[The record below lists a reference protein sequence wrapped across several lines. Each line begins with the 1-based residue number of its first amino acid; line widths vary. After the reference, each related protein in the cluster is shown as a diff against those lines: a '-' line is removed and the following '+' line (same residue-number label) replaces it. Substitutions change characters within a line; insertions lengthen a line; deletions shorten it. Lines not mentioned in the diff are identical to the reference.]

1 MSHMNSPQTGL
12 RVASLIFAIVTAF
25 HVVRLFKNTAV
36 IVGSHTIPMGLSWV
50 GAVVG
55 AVLCIWMWRLSS
67 ARA

>member
-1 MSHMNSPQTGL
+1 MNSPQTGL

-25 HVVRLFKNTAV
+25 HVVRLFKHTAV
-36 IVGSHTIPMGLSWV
+36 VVGSHSVPMELSWV

-55 AVLCIWMWRLSS
+55 AVLCIWMWRLSA